1 MREYMDD
8 KIALT
13 GIVLIAAPIG
23 ESDKRLVLL
32 TRERGKVTVFA
43 RGARRPGNPFL
54 AAANTFAFGTFY
66 VKEARTAYQLVQTE
80 IRNYFR
86 EITEDVEAACYGSYF
101 LEFADYYARENDDGT
116 QIIQLLY
123 GALRAVLNQK
133 LDRELIR
140 YAFELRMMAAGGEY
154 PQVFECAVCGAKH
167 DLCAS
172 LTDKNS
178 VLCRSCVS
186 KVQRSTPVLE
196 STIYTMQYVIS
207 TPVERLF
214 AFALSAQVK
223 KEFISLVEKFR
234 RRYIDRDFKS
244 LEILEIMR
252 HTRNALYKDGQ

>member
-101 LEFADYYARENDDGT
+101 LEFADYYARENDD
-116 QIIQLLY
+116 
-123 GALRAVLNQK
+123 
-133 LDRELIR
+133 
-140 YAFELRMMAAGGEY
+140 
-154 PQVFECAVCGAKH
+154 
-167 DLCAS
+167 DLCAF

-214 AFALSAQVK
+214 AFALSTQVK

>member
-1 MREYMDD
+1 MEVIFWSLPIIMPERTMT
-8 KIALT
+8 AHRSSSCST
-13 GIVLIAAPIG
+13 GHC
-23 ESDKRLVLL
+23 
-32 TRERGKVTVFA
+32 
-43 RGARRPGNPFL
+43 
-54 AAANTFAFGTFY
+54 
-66 VKEARTAYQLVQTE
+66 VQCS
-80 IRNYFR
+80 IK
-86 EITEDVEAACYGSYF
+86 
-101 LEFADYYARENDDGT
+101 
-116 QIIQLLY
+116 
-123 GALRAVLNQK
+123 K

-167 DLCAS
+167 DLCAF

-178 VLCRSCVS
+178 VMCRSCVS

-252 HTRNALYKDGQ
+252 QTRNALYKDGQ

>member
-116 QIIQLLY
+116 QIIQLLHSKIPLLSGEMESAASQLQY
-123 GALRAVLNQK
+123 GPGRSAHAGQIGSSSTVKFPARFERPIQQPGHLLQRALAGQQLFDAVPIQ
-133 LDRELIR
+133 
-140 YAFELRMMAAGGEY
+140 F
-154 PQVFECAVCGAKH
+154 Q
-167 DLCAS
+167 
-172 LTDKNS
+172 
-178 VLCRSCVS
+178 
-186 KVQRSTPVLE
+186 
-196 STIYTMQYVIS
+196 
-207 TPVERLF
+207 
-214 AFALSAQVK
+214 
-223 KEFISLVEKFR
+223 
-234 RRYIDRDFKS
+234 
-244 LEILEIMR
+244 
-252 HTRNALYKDGQ
+252 

>member
-1 MREYMDD
+1 
-8 KIALT
+8 
-13 GIVLIAAPIG
+13 
-23 ESDKRLVLL
+23 
-32 TRERGKVTVFA
+32 
-43 RGARRPGNPFL
+43 
-54 AAANTFAFGTFY
+54 
-66 VKEARTAYQLVQTE
+66 
-80 IRNYFR
+80 
-86 EITEDVEAACYGSYF
+86 
-101 LEFADYYARENDDGT
+101 
-116 QIIQLLY
+116 
-123 GALRAVLNQK
+123 
-133 LDRELIR
+133 
-140 YAFELRMMAAGGEY
+140 MMAAGGEY

-167 DLCAS
+167 DLCAF

-186 KVQRSTPVLE
+186 KVQRSTPALE

>member
-1 MREYMDD
+1 MSKDATLLSFGMD
-8 KIALT
+8 
-13 GIVLIAAPIG
+13 PY
-23 ESDKRLVLL
+23 LL
-32 TRERGKVTVFA
+32 SQSPFHGAVFA
-43 RGARRPGNPFL
+43 ILNSVA
-54 AAANTFAFGTFY
+54 
-66 VKEARTAYQLVQTE
+66 KLV
-80 IRNYFR
+80 
-86 EITEDVEAACYGSYF
+86 
-101 LEFADYYARENDDGT
+101 
-116 QIIQLLY
+116 
-123 GALRAVLNQK
+123 
-133 LDRELIR
+133 
-140 YAFELRMMAAGGEY
+140 AAGGEY

-167 DLCAS
+167 DLCAF

>member
-1 MREYMDD
+1 
-8 KIALT
+8 
-13 GIVLIAAPIG
+13 
-23 ESDKRLVLL
+23 
-32 TRERGKVTVFA
+32 
-43 RGARRPGNPFL
+43 
-54 AAANTFAFGTFY
+54 
-66 VKEARTAYQLVQTE
+66 
-80 IRNYFR
+80 
-86 EITEDVEAACYGSYF
+86 
-101 LEFADYYARENDDGT
+101 
-116 QIIQLLY
+116 
-123 GALRAVLNQK
+123 
-133 LDRELIR
+133 
-140 YAFELRMMAAGGEY
+140 MMAEGGEY

-167 DLCAS
+167 DLCAF

>member
-1 MREYMDD
+1 M
-8 KIALT
+8 
-13 GIVLIAAPIG
+13 
-23 ESDKRLVLL
+23 
-32 TRERGKVTVFA
+32 
-43 RGARRPGNPFL
+43 
-54 AAANTFAFGTFY
+54 
-66 VKEARTAYQLVQTE
+66 QTE

-167 DLCAS
+167 DLCAF

-223 KEFISLVEKFR
+223 KEFIRLVEKFR

-252 HTRNALYKDGQ
+252 QTRNALYKDGQ

>member
-1 MREYMDD
+1 M
-8 KIALT
+8 
-13 GIVLIAAPIG
+13 
-23 ESDKRLVLL
+23 
-32 TRERGKVTVFA
+32 
-43 RGARRPGNPFL
+43 
-54 AAANTFAFGTFY
+54 
-66 VKEARTAYQLVQTE
+66 QTE

-123 GALRAVLNQK
+123 GALRAV
-133 LDRELIR
+133 
-140 YAFELRMMAAGGEY
+140 RMMAAGGEY

-167 DLCAS
+167 DLCAF

-178 VLCRSCVS
+178 VLCHSCVS

-214 AFALSAQVK
+214 AFALSTQVK
-223 KEFISLVEKFR
+223 KEFIRLVEKFR